1 MNEIEKYMTPAEA
14 AYKWGITR
22 DTLKNK
28 YSPSM
33 LNSKQANDL
42 QIMIERGLIKF
53 FIPPHGKRKEWII
66 TKEAM
71 VKWFGEPKNQFI

>member
-1 MNEIEKYMTPAEA
+1 MKEIEKYMTTAEA

-33 LNSKQANDL
+33 LNSKQKDDL
-42 QIMIERGLIKF
+42 QKMIDRGIIKYF
-53 FIPPHGKRKEWII
+53 LPPNGKRKDWII
-66 TKEAM
+66 TREAM
-71 VKWFGEPKNQFI
+71 IHWFGEPRN